1 MQVYWLPSQL
11 VRNKKD
17 VVIFPKPPNPTTHAP
32 NPPLMIFFL
41 HADKSSSAPEDN
53 LAELAGPVAIPES
66 VSNPTRSKVKG
77 RKKEKRLKK
86 GMNIESKRQNKC
98 GICRL
103 TGHNAAKCSS
113 KKEIEDGKL
122 GA

>member
-1 MQVYWLPSQL
+1 M
-11 VRNKKD
+11 
-17 VVIFPKPPNPTTHAP
+17 
-32 NPPLMIFFL
+32 
-41 HADKSSSAPEDN
+41 
-53 LAELAGPVAIPES
+53 
-66 VSNPTRSKVKG
+66 KG

-86 GMNIESKRQNKC
+86 GMNAESKRQNKC